1 MHQHGN
7 HHRLRHGVAAM
18 LTDVCVH
25 LLAVLRVVGLLDS
38 LAFRQFRG
46 ERAAFLAGT
55 ELLKLASAFPSHN
68 FMAVDATVRRELQR
82 LQSVLQRMDFG
93 QGNTAIFLQFCMA
106 LRTLEIIVLFYP
118 LLENEPIHPTQPR
131 SHPSGDFGARIV
143 ERFLID

>member
-18 LTDVCVH
+18 LADVGVH

-38 LAFRQFRG
+38 LCFRQFRG

-68 FMAVDATVRRELQR
+68 FMAIDATVRRKLQS
-82 LQSVLQRMDFG
+82 LQSVFQRMDFG
-93 QGNTAIFLQFCMA
+93 QGNIAIFLQFSMA
-106 LRTLEIIVLFYP
+106 FRTLEIIILLYP
-118 LLENEPIHPTQPR
+118 LLENKPISPPQPR
-131 SHPSGDFGARIV
+131 GHPSGNLGARIV